1 MTSSFNKNQREDTVS
16 QTGKRSFSQ
25 ISNSEEQTQD
35 NTNMSFDLEVQ
46 NLMPLI
52 EHLKEEN

>member
-1 MTSSFNKNQREDTVS
+1 MTSSYNKNQRDDTVS

-25 ISNSEEQTQD
+25 SSAIDEPTND
-35 NTNMSFDLEVQ
+35 NTNMSFDLEIQ

-52 EHLKEEN
+52 

>member
-1 MTSSFNKNQREDTVS
+1 MTSSYNKNQRDDTVS

-25 ISNSEEQTQD
+25 MSVNDEPTND
-35 NTNMSFDLEVQ
+35 NTNMSFDLEIQ

-52 EHLKEEN
+52 

>member
-1 MTSSFNKNQREDTVS
+1 MTSSFNKNNRDDTVS

-25 ISNSEEQTQD
+25 ISGTEEPTND
-35 NTNMSFDLEVQ
+35 NTNMDFELEVQ

-52 EHLKEEN
+52 EHLKQ